1 MAGVVWE
8 LPTPA
13 ITITEK
19 HKIVNNKF
27 YAAINAA
34 VPIAIP

>member
-1 MAGVVWE
+1 MAGAVWE

-19 HKIVNNKF
+19 QKTVKS